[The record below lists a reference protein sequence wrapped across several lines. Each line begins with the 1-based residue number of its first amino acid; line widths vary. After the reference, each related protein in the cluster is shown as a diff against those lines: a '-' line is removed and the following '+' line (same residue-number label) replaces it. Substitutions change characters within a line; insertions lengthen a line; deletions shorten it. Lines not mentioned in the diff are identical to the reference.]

1 MKTSNCSPSIILVN
15 VITNSF
21 SHISLQNLIQSPECE
36 MERIL
41 LAANAIKIMLNRYS
55 KDTIEFKKNQSSVEF
70 TKNYLPVTIIKEG
83 AFLGLD
89 SFNEYVFKVFMLY
102 GDLENKLCKMGLK
115 DNILIA
121 QQIII

>member
-21 SHISLQNLIQSPECE
+21 PHMNLQNLILSPECE

-41 LAANAIKIMLNRYS
+41 LATNAIKIMLNRYS
-55 KDTIEFKKNQSSVEF
+55 KDTIEFKENQSSVEF
-70 TKNYLPVTIIKEG
+70 TKNNLPVTIIKEG
-83 AFLGLD
+83 AFLGLN
-89 SFNEYVFKVFMLY
+89 SLNEYVFKVFMLY

-115 DNILIA
+115 DNILIT